1 MTKLSY
7 KLSYYVFYACIVIIL
22 VVLGLFYF
30 VGYNNPVG
38 DLNEPAHTETLI
50 GLMYAMLAVCII
62 VTIGGSLIQFAGTLK
77 SNPKSAVKSLIWLAL
92 FIVVLVVTYA
102 IGSDAGIPLADG
114 SVYDDKQWLKI
125 SDMMIYSEY
134 LLFAIAAIATLL
146 NLSGIFK
153 K

>member
-62 VTIGGSLIQFAGTLK
+62 VTIGGSLIQFAGSLK
-77 SNPKSAVKSLIWLAL
+77 NDPKSAIKSLVWLAL